1 MSTCFDSGQ
10 SAAQQIEEKTP
21 DQGSIVIPET
31 ADEAFQFRERQ
42 RHRQD
47 RHPEERRI
55 SVTDQTG
62 GKVLCN
68 RCSPIEMK
76 PNADKAREEVVLV
89 HRVQAGEELAFQ
101 QLVERYQSKVFCII
115 RGILGKRNEVE
126 DIAQQVF
133 TKVYHSI
140 NSFDFRSSLFTWI
153 YKITVNECYDYL
165 CKKRIRKLVYEHEIL
180 PENELRMDVF
190 APVRDPS
197 IPVDREVEQRDF
209 AMKLLAHLSEEER
222 SLIMLKEMEGCSIEE
237 LATMTGLNEN
247 TIKVRLFRVRQKLLN
262 VAQQFRS
269 IQPAGVR
276 SKYHHGY

>member
-1 MSTCFDSGQ
+1 MSTCSASGH
-10 SAAQQIEEKTP
+10 STAQQIEEKAP

-31 ADEAFQFRERQ
+31 ADEAFQFRERK
-42 RHRQD
+42 RPRQD
-47 RHPEERRI
+47 RQPEERRI
-55 SVTDQTG
+55 SVADQTD

-76 PNADKAREEVVLV
+76 PNAASAGEEAVLV
-89 HRVQAGEELAFQ
+89 HRVQAGDELAFR

-133 TKVYHSI
+133 TKVYFAI
-140 NSFDFRSSLFTWI
+140 DSFDFRSSLFTWI

-165 CKKRIRKLVYEHEIL
+165 RKKRIRKLVYEHEVL
-180 PENELRMDVF
+180 SENEQRMDVL

-197 IPVDREVEQRDF
+197 IPIDREVAQRDF
-209 AMKLLAHLSEEER
+209 AMKLLAHLSQEER
-222 SLIMLKEMEGCSIEE
+222 SLIMLKEVEGCSIEE
-237 LATMTGLNEN
+237 LAAMTGLNQN
-247 TIKVRLFRVRQKLLN
+247 TIKVRLFRVRQKLLK
-262 VAQQFRS
+262 VAQQFRH

-276 SKYHHGY
+276 LTHHHGC